1 MTTSG
6 TRLSVIAAVAASILA
21 LAATASAQTS
31 ATIGAAL
38 TLTGTNGSYGLSQQ
52 RGINLAVREINRG
65 SVSGVRL
72 TVKTIDDKGS
82 IEGASSA
89 FGVFAR
95 SNVSAILGPT
105 LSPVACSVDH
115 FAQAARMPVLGISNT
130 QNCLDS
136 LTGEEYALTSIG
148 TFVHRP
154 ALTEALIAPRV
165 VRAVAR
171 SSAQPT
177 SAALIVGSDAF
188 AKTSGPIYKNALEA
202 NALTITS
209 EQTIPAGTTD
219 YATLAAGVATA
230 DPDIV
235 VITALPAEGV
245 PILVALRNAGYRRTV
260 IGSNAFNSAE
270 VIAEA
275 KAAANGLV
283 VGAAWSAATRT
294 AANRKFIADFRKRYR
309 VAPDQFAAQAYA
321 YTYVVANAIKEAR
334 SASPDAVNGKLS
346 STKRL
351 RTVLG
356 RFSFNAARNGISPV
370 VVQQV
375 KNRKFTRFTRR

>member
-1 MTTSG
+1 MTTLAF
-6 TRLSVIAAVAASILA
+6 RLPVIAAVAASILA
-21 LAATASAQTS
+21 LTATASAQVN
-31 ATIGAAL
+31 ATVGAAL
-38 TLTGTNGSYGLSQQ
+38 TLTGTNATYGLSQQ

-130 QNCLDS
+130 QNCVDS
-136 LTGEEYALTSIG
+136 AAGTEYPLTSIG

-154 ALTEALIAPRV
+154 ALTEAVIAPRV

-177 SAALIVGSDAF
+177 SAGLVIGSDAF
-188 AKTSGPIYKNALEA
+188 AATSGPIYKSALEKNSLA
-202 NALTITS
+202 ITT

-219 YATLAAGVATA
+219 FAALAQTVATA

-245 PILVALRNAGYRRTV
+245 PFLVALRNAGYRRTV
-260 IGSNAFNSAE
+260 IGSNAFNSAA

-283 VGAAWSAATRT
+283 VGAAWSETTTT
-294 AANRKFIADFRKRYR
+294 AANKKFIDAFRKRYR

-321 YTYVVANAIKEAR
+321 YTYVVAHAVKAAR

-346 STKRL
+346 TTKRL
-351 RTVLG
+351 STILG
-356 RFSFNAARNGISPV
+356 RFSFNAQRNGVSPV

-375 KNRKFTRFTRR
+375 KNRKFVRFSRR

>member
-1 MTTSG
+1 MTTAL
-6 TRLSVIAAVAASILA
+6 RLPAIVAVAASIFA
-21 LAATASAQTS
+21 FAAAASAQVN
-31 ATIGAAL
+31 ATVGAAL
-38 TLTGTNGSYGLSQQ
+38 TLSGTNASYGLSQQ

-82 IEGASSA
+82 VEGASSA

-95 SNVSAILGPT
+95 SNVSAIFGPT

-130 QNCLDS
+130 QNCIDS
-136 LTGEEYALTSIG
+136 ETRTEYPLTSIG

-154 ALTEALIAPRV
+154 ALPEAVIAPRV

-177 SAALIVGSDAF
+177 SAGLVVGSDAF
-188 AKTSGPIYKNALEA
+188 AATSGPIYKSALER
-202 NALTITS
+202 NSLTITT
-209 EQTIPAGTTD
+209 EQSIPPGTTD
-219 YATLAAGVATA
+219 FTAIAQTVATA
-230 DPDIV
+230 DPDVV

-245 PILVALRNAGYRRTV
+245 PFLIALRNAGYRRTV
-260 IGSNAFNSAE
+260 IGSNAFNSAS

-275 KAAANGLV
+275 KSAANGLV
-283 VGAAWSAATRT
+283 VGAAWSEATRT
-294 AANRKFIADFRKRYR
+294 AANKKFIADFRKRYR

-321 YTYVVANAIKEAR
+321 YTYVLANAVQAAR
-334 SASPDAVNGKLS
+334 SASPDAVNAKLA

-356 RFSFNAARNGISPV
+356 RFSFNAQRNGVSPV

-375 KNRKFTRFTRR
+375 KNRKFVLFNRR